1 MGKTFF
7 KNGRSTPYILT
18 TALLAIPA
26 FAEPRGHWQFTED
39 GTGIELRSCSPG
51 EATLCAAF
59 TQFPKSAKALSPAQR
74 RAVCGIA
81 ILGDLQPAKAKSGE
95 LARLDGWVDDI
106 ESMTPEGK
114 APRYAATL
122 VVLSENRARLD
133 VRGTFGIVIDQS
145 QLVRALA
152 PISDCR

>member
-1 MGKTFF
+1 
-7 KNGRSTPYILT
+7 
-18 TALLAIPA
+18 LLAVPA

-39 GTGIELRSCSPG
+39 GTGIELRSCRPG
-51 EATLCAAF
+51 EAALCGAI
-59 TQFPKSAKALSPAQR
+59 TQLPKSAKALSSAQR

-81 ILGDLQPAKAKSGE
+81 ILGDLQPAKAKGSE

-114 APRYAATL
+114 ARRYTASW
-122 VVLSENRARLD
+122 VVRSENRARLD
-133 VRGTFGIVIDQS
+133 VRGTFGIAIDQS